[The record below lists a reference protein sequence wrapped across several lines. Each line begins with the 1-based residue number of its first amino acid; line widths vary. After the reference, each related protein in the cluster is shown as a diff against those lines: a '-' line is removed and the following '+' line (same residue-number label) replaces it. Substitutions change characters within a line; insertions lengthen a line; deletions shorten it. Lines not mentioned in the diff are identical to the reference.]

1 MAVKVDL
8 WNYREAMDDIDLS
21 DFRVEAADGEIGKV
35 SEATY
40 STGGCWIV
48 VDAGPWILG
57 KKVMLPAGTIERID
71 FDEKAIRVDRSREEI
86 KNAPEFDPSGYAEQE
101 YQLSL
106 AEYYSGFYV

>member
-57 KKVMLPAGTIERID
+57 KNRTGSVGRTSNVSRHVSVGAGSTRLRSGSISL
-71 FDEKAIRVDRSREEI
+71 VDRCS
-86 KNAPEFDPSGYAEQE
+86 
-101 YQLSL
+101 
-106 AEYYSGFYV
+106 